1 VIKKFAAVI
10 SILFHPL
17 LMPTYLFFLII
28 RFAPSLMHPLQME
41 SLYEILVII
50 FLVSFL
56 IPSISISALRWTK
69 YITDLSLENRK
80 QRITPI
86 FFIGCFYSIAT
97 YMFYTKISVNH
108 LVFLIFMVITGL
120 IFLLLFITFFWKISI
135 HGAAAGGVLGIF
147 LAIAIGNPI
156 DKAAN
161 LLAGIVLACGLILFA
176 RLASNSHTPGQVY
189 AGVALGLA
197 TCFLP
202 VYFMIY

>member
-1 VIKKFAAVI
+1 
-10 SILFHPL
+10 
-17 LMPTYLFFLII
+17 
-28 RFAPSLMHPLQME
+28 MHPLRME

-69 YITDLSLENRK
+69 YITDFSLEDRK

-108 LVFLIFMVITGL
+108 LVFLIFMVITVL
-120 IFLLLFITFFWKISI
+120 IFLLLFITFFWKISV
-135 HGAAAGGVLGIF
+135 HGAGAGGVLGIF
-147 LAIAIGNPI
+147 LAISIGNPI
-156 DKAAN
+156 GNAAN
-161 LLAGIVLACGLILFA
+161 LLAGMALACGLIMFA

-189 AGVALGLA
+189 AGVVLGLV
-197 TCFLP
+197 TCFFP